1 MAQHQTCKS
10 QTSSLVCWRWNQYFF
25 CLTKLDPA
33 YRDLWLK
40 HLIEI
45 TWLPASGLKKIC
57 FFFHVFEDRIS
68 HKGHSFKTFCF
79 EVIKAGLREGSQ
91 APDLGSPLPL
101 EPGNVISSAIP
112 FTYCTCSA
120 SWVSS
125 GFFSWEKK
133 IAWANFKFSTIYL
146 YWAGR
151 VLSGKGFHCPRG
163 PHGSSTPTASASC
176 QRKANRFIK

>member
-1 MAQHQTCKS
+1 MTSPSYREGNWGSEIWDKCPIFMNLMRWS
-10 QTSSLVCWRWNQYFF
+10 QNFSLVCWLWNQYCF
-25 CLTKLDPA
+25 CHTKLYPSCK
-33 YRDLWLK
+33 DLWSS
-40 HLIEI
+40 HLGEN

-79 EVIKAGLREGSQ
+79 EVIKARLREGSQ

-125 GFFSWEKK
+125 DFFFFLKK
-133 IAWANFKFSTIYL
+133 
-146 YWAGR
+146 R
-151 VLSGKGFHCPRG
+151 R
-163 PHGSSTPTASASC
+163 
-176 QRKANRFIK
+176 